1 MLISSA
7 NLLPDDL
14 AAFVRLTVLC
24 AISAAVAISV
34 NGWFQALLATV
45 FGDPAPRAQGRLSG
59 NPLGHLDPVGT
70 ILAVVSGLGWGRP
83 LPGPPGRQ
91 GHWPSVAI
99 SAAGPLG
106 NVTVAFLLAAPVKAG
121 LLTWTY
127 PSPDGL
133 NLVMTGGLRSGIS
146 DVVGLLVIY
155 NLLQAGFHLLP
166 LAPLAGY
173 RVLAALLPRL
183 VRKSGVAET
192 HQRFQRFAPV
202 LLIVLVA
209 SDYVL
214 RPGILWATI
223 LPLANWL
230 AGLATGY

>member
-7 NLLPDDL
+7 NLLPDDVG
-14 AAFVRLTVLC
+14 AFVRLAVLC
-24 AISAAVAISV
+24 AIAAVFAISV
-34 NGWFQALLATV
+34 NGWFQALIATIL
-45 FGDPAPRAQGRLSG
+45 GDPAPRAQGRLFG
-59 NPLGHLDPVGT
+59 NPWRQMEPVGL
-70 ILAVVSGLGWGRP
+70 ILGTVSGMGWGRP
-83 LPGPPGRQ
+83 LPGAPGRQ
-91 GHWPSVAI
+91 GRLPSVAI

-106 NVTVAFLLAAPVKAG
+106 NLTVAFLLATPFKAG

-155 NLLQAGFHLLP
+155 NLLQATFHLLP
-166 LAPLAGY
+166 LSPLAGY
-173 RVLAALLPRL
+173 RVLAALLPPAARE
-183 VRKSGVAET
+183 R
-192 HQRFQRFAPV
+192 HQRFQRFAP
-202 LLIVLVA
+202 LLLVVLVA

-214 RPGILWATI
+214 RPGILWSTI
-223 LPLANWL
+223 LPLTHWL

>member
-14 AAFVRLTVLC
+14 GAFIRLAVLC
-24 AISAAVAISV
+24 AAAAVVAIGV
-34 NGWFQALLATV
+34 NGWFQALLATI
-45 FGDPAPRAQGRLSG
+45 FGDPAPRAQGRLFG
-59 NPLGHLDPVGT
+59 NPLRHLEPVGM
-70 ILAVVSGLGWGRP
+70 ILATVSGLGWGRP
-83 LPGPPGRQ
+83 MPGPPGRQ
-91 GHWPSVAI
+91 GRWPSVAI

-106 NVTVAFLLAAPVKAG
+106 NLTVAFLMATPFKAG

-155 NLLQAGFHLLP
+155 NLLQAAFHLLP

-173 RVLAALLPRL
+173 RALAALLPA
-183 VRKSGVAET
+183 SAAET
-192 HQRFQRFAPV
+192 HQRFQRYAP
-202 LLIVLVA
+202 LLLVA
-209 SDYVL
+209 LVAADYVL
-214 RPGILWATI
+214 RPGILWSTI

-230 AGLATGY
+230 AGLATGF

>member
-7 NLLPDDL
+7 NLFPDDM

-24 AISAAVAISV
+24 AISAAVAIGV
-34 NGWFQALLATV
+34 NGWFQALLATI
-45 FGDPAPRAQGRLSG
+45 FGDPAPRAQGRLFG
-59 NPLGHLDPVGT
+59 NPLRHLDPVGT
-70 ILAVVSGLGWGRP
+70 MLAVVSGLGWGRP

-91 GHWPSVAI
+91 GRWPSVAI

-106 NVTVAFLLAAPVKAG
+106 NITVAFLLAAPVKAS

-155 NLLQAGFHLLP
+155 NLLQAAFHLLP

-173 RVLAALLPRL
+173 RVLAALLPPAA
-183 VRKSGVAET
+183 AET
-192 HQRFQRFAPV
+192 HQRFQRFAP
-202 LLIVLVA
+202 LLLVALIA
-209 SDYVL
+209 SDYAL

-223 LPLANWL
+223 LPLTSWL

>member
-7 NLLPDDL
+7 NLLLDDTG
-14 AAFVRLTVLC
+14 AFVRLTVLC

-34 NGWFQALLATV
+34 NGWFQGLLATV
-45 FGDPAPRAQGRLSG
+45 FGDPAPRSQGRLFG
-59 NPLGHLDPVGT
+59 NPLRHLDPVGT

-83 LPGPPGRQ
+83 LPGSPGRQ
-91 GHWPSVAI
+91 GRWPSVAI

-106 NVTVAFLLAAPVKAG
+106 NITVAFLLAAPVKAG

-146 DVVGLLVIY
+146 DVVGLLIIY
-155 NLLQAGFHLLP
+155 NLLQAAFHLLP

-173 RVLAALLPRL
+173 RVLSALLPPAA
-183 VRKSGVAET
+183 AET
-192 HQRFQRFAPV
+192 HQRFQRFAPA

-214 RPGILWATI
+214 RPGILWATL
-223 LPLANWL
+223 LPLASWL